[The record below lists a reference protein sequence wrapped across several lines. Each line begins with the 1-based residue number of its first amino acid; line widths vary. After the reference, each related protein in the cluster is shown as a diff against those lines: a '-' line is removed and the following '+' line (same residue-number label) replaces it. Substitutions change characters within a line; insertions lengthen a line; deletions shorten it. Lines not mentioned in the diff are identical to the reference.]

1 MTLCK
6 HSLIL
11 VLAVGVL
18 FAAWAHGDTTA
29 KARPMKQDSTALSSA
44 AFEKRVADAGGWAD
58 FVFGDERPFAE
69 CHASTVVQT
78 KGGALLCACFGG
90 TKEKDPDV
98 SVWLSRFDGKAWA
111 KPERAAKVKEMAH
124 WNPVLFR
131 DADDVISLFFKVGV
145 DEVNWATYWMQSKD
159 EGLTWLPR
167 GELVKGDVGG
177 WGPVKNKAITLA
189 DGAWLA
195 PASLEVKEGKREIWT
210 AFADRSVDGGTT
222 WTRSADFAI
231 EDPKDRRFRGP
242 GAIQPTFWESAPG
255 KVHALVRTGAGIVWR
270 TDSEDG
276 GLTWVPMYATDL
288 PNNNS
293 GVDALRL
300 EDGRVLLVYNPVGK
314 NWGAR
319 TPLDLA
325 VSSDNGKTWQT
336 IAHLEDDPNLQSE
349 YSYPAIV
356 RTDAGVA
363 VSYTWKR
370 ERIRCWQIPMS
381 ALE

>member
-1 MTLCK
+1 MISSTFVPGIMVCFTV
-6 HSLIL
+6 L
-11 VLAVGVL
+11 VCITVAPLARG
-18 FAAWAHGDTTA
+18 
-29 KARPMKQDSTALSSA
+29 QQSEALSYE
-44 AFEKRVADAGGWAD
+44 AFHKMVAGAGGGAD
-58 FVFGDERPFAE
+58 FVFGDDRPFAE

-78 KGGALLCACFGG
+78 KGGALLCAWFGG

-98 SVWLSRFDGKAWA
+98 SVWISRFDGKNWS
-111 KPERAAKVKEMAH
+111 KPERTAKVKKMAH

-145 DEVNWATYWMQSKD
+145 DEVHWATYWMQSKD
-159 EGLTWLPR
+159 DGLTWLPR
-167 GELVKGDVGG
+167 GELVPGDIGG

-195 PASLEVKEGKREIWT
+195 PASLEVKEGEREIWT
-210 AFADRSVDGGTT
+210 AFADRSEDQGKT
-222 WTRSADFAI
+222 WTRSADFEI
-231 EDPKDRRFRGP
+231 TNPKDPRFAGP
-242 GAIQPTFWESAPG
+242 GAIQPTFWESTPG
-255 KVHALVRTGAGIVWR
+255 KVHALLRTGAGIVWR

-276 GLTWVPMYATDL
+276 GRTWTPMCATDL

-293 GVDALRL
+293 GIDALRL
-300 EDGRVLLVYNPVGK
+300 EDERVLLVYNPVGED
-314 NWGAR
+314 WGAR

-325 VSSDNGKTWQT
+325 VSSDNGKTWKT
-336 IAHLEDDPNLQSE
+336 IAHLEDDPNLESE

-356 RTDAGVA
+356 RTDSGVA
-363 VSYTWKR
+363 VCYTWKR